1 VQQPS
6 RIDSLK
12 KLIAA
17 SPKDPRPRFAIAVEY
32 EKMGRWE
39 AVVKELTEYLK
50 LTDDQGNAW
59 GRLAHALRELGRDED
74 ARTAYERG
82 AAEAYRH
89 GHPSMAMEFEDI
101 LHDLT

>member
-1 VQQPS
+1 MQPS
-6 RIDSLK
+6 RIETLRK
-12 KLIAA
+12 MIAA
-17 SPKDPRPRFAIAVEY
+17 NPADPRPRFALAVEY
-32 EKMGRWE
+32 EKAGRWE
-39 AVVKELTEYLK
+39 AVVKELNEYLK

-74 ARTAYERG
+74 ARAAYEKG

-89 GHPSMAMEFEDI
+89 GHPSMAMEFEEI